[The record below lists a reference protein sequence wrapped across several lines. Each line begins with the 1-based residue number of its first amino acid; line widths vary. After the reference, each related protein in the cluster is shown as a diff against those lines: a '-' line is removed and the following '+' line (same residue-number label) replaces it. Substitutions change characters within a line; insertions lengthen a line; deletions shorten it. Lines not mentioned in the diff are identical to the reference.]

1 MGEAVVGR
9 TDKTQA
15 ESLATVRSLGGG
27 RRARP
32 ADQAS
37 RACVAVRT
45 RVVAGEANAQP
56 PVSRGLIGGAE
67 WDYADLGPVPGFV
80 GCK

>member
-32 ADQAS
+32 ADDQAS

-56 PVSRGLIGGAE
+56 PVSGDLIGGA
-67 WDYADLGPVPGFV
+67 G
-80 GCK
+80 